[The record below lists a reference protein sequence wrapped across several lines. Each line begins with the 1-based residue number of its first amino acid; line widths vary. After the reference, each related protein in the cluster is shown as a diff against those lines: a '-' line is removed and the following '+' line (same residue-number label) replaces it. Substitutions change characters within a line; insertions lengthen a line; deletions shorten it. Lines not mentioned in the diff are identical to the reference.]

1 MFVELLESIDSNSKK
16 PEKRKRIF
24 ESDDPTEIL
33 RKNGFKIKKSMP
45 YKNGL
50 EIEFFE
56 NAENLNFKCLKDFKH
71 KIKDGKLIV
80 YF

>member
-1 MFVELLESIDSNSKK
+1 MFVELLESIDTTSKK
-16 PEKRKRIF
+16 PKRKRIF

-56 NAENLNFKCLKDFKH
+56 NAENLNFKCLKDFKY

>member
-1 MFVELLESIDSNSKK
+1 MFVELLESLDTTSKK
-16 PEKRKRIF
+16 PKRKRIF

-56 NAENLNFKCLKDFKH
+56 NAENLNFKCLKDFKY

>member
-1 MFVELLESIDSNSKK
+1 MFVELLESIDSNPKK
-16 PEKRKRIF
+16 PKRKRIF

-33 RKNGFKIKKSMP
+33 RKHGFKIKKALP

-56 NAENLNFKCLKDFKH
+56 NAENLNFKCLKDFKY

>member
-16 PEKRKRIF
+16 PKRKRIF

-56 NAENLNFKCLKDFKH
+56 NAENLNFKCLKDFKY

>member
-1 MFVELLESIDSNSKK
+1 MFIELLESLDTTSKK
-16 PEKRKRIF
+16 PIKRKRIF
-24 ESDDPTEIL
+24 ESDEPTEIL

>member
-1 MFVELLESIDSNSKK
+1 MFVELLESIDSNPKK
-16 PEKRKRIF
+16 LKRKRIF

-56 NAENLNFKCLKDFKH
+56 NAENLNFKCLKDFKY